1 MEMSKQYIR
10 KTLRQRLLLL
20 ITNQYWSFTRKF
32 IPKWGIYWKMR
43 HFLPDWKTLQ
53 VLSLP
58 GCKYENT
65 LCCSIKLSSCQSI
78 INIFHSFSIRQFW
91 LMRCEQWIAGCFFF
105 HYNRPSGIYIVH
117 TTHINWI
124 MSVNLVMANEMNIS
138 NSLPNISSGLILQNQ
153 MHATTFQCPFSE
165 EFFNLHSVN
174 CK

>member
-1 MEMSKQYIR
+1 MVVYTKIHS
-10 KTLRQRLLLL
+10 
-20 ITNQYWSFTRKF
+20 
-32 IPKWGIYWKMR
+32 KMR
-43 HFLPDWKTLQ
+43 HLLKNEAFFTGLENFASAFTSRMQVWKYTMLLHQIELLPINHQ
-53 VLSLP
+53 YFSFIF
-58 GCKYENT
+58 NS
-65 LCCSIKLSSCQSI
+65 SILA
-78 INIFHSFSIRQFW
+78 NE
-91 LMRCEQWIAGCFFF
+91 MRTVNRGMFFF